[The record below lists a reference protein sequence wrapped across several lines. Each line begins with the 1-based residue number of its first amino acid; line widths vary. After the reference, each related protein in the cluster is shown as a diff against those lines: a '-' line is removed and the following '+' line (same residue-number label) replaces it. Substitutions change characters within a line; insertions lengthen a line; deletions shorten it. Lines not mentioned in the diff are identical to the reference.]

1 MKETYYALVAQLD
14 RALVYGTKGWG
25 FELLQAHQRSRTRVR
40 LFVWRRE
47 NPATFSRS
55 VPRECEFEPC
65 VESRGIEGA
74 NVKDT
79 SKIEK
84 VGKHKTMKNNQAE
97 PEKKFL
103 NRIEFMD
110 YIPTHEVVTYRH
122 LFAYGFYIV

>member
-1 MKETYYALVAQLD
+1 M
-14 RALVYGTKGWG
+14 
-25 FELLQAHQRSRTRVR
+25 
-40 LFVWRRE
+40 
-47 NPATFSRS
+47 
-55 VPRECEFEPC
+55 PRECEFEPC

-79 SKIEK
+79 GKIEK